1 MESLNDIATTGAPLI
16 VTALGMGT
24 VFFCL
29 ILLYVTTRLMG
40 SGLSRL
46 LSPRESKK
54 SAVPPAAADGASGSA
69 VPEAPRAMAPAE
81 AGIAAAITL
90 VLARHRAARVAP
102 VVQDSA
108 GADPWKIA
116 GRMGVLRA
124 K

>member
-1 MESLNDIATTGAPLI
+1 MEGLKDIATTGAPMI

-24 VFFCL
+24 VFSCL

-46 LSPRESKK
+46 LNPRESKQ
-54 SAVPPAAADGASGSA
+54 SAAPAAAAGEASGSEA
-69 VPEAPRAMAPAE
+69 PEAMGATAPAE

-102 VVQDSA
+102 VAQEA
-108 GADPWKIA
+108 AAADPWKIA
-116 GRMGVLRA
+116 GRMRVLRA

>member
-1 MESLNDIATTGAPLI
+1 MEGLNDIATTGAPMI

-24 VFFCL
+24 VSFCL
-29 ILLYVTTRLMG
+29 ILLYVITRIMG

-46 LSPRESKK
+46 LSPRESKQ
-54 SAVPPAAADGASGSA
+54 SAAPAAAAGEASGS
-69 VPEAPRAMAPAE
+69 EALEAMGATAPAE

-102 VVQDSA
+102 VAQEA
-108 GADPWKIA
+108 AAADPWKIA
-116 GRMGVLRA
+116 GRMQVLRA

>member
-1 MESLNDIATTGAPLI
+1 MEGLNDIATTGAPMI

-24 VFFCL
+24 VFSCL
-29 ILLYVTTRLMG
+29 ILLYVITRIMG

-46 LSPRESKK
+46 LNPRESKQ
-54 SAVPPAAADGASGSA
+54 SAAPAAAAGEASGSED
-69 VPEAPRAMAPAE
+69 PEAMGATAPAE

-102 VVQDSA
+102 VAQEAA
-108 GADPWKIA
+108 GVDPWKIA
-116 GRMGVLRA
+116 GRMRVLRA

>member
-24 VFFCL
+24 VFSCL

-46 LSPRESKK
+46 LSPRESKQ
-54 SAVPPAAADGASGSA
+54 SAAPAAAAGEASGS
-69 VPEAPRAMAPAE
+69 EALEAMGATAPAE

-102 VVQDSA
+102 VAQEA
-108 GADPWKIA
+108 AAADPWKIA
-116 GRMGVLRA
+116 GRMQVLRA

>member
-1 MESLNDIATTGAPLI
+1 MEGLNDIATTGAPMI

-29 ILLYVTTRLMG
+29 ILLYVITRIMG

-46 LSPRESKK
+46 LSPRESKQ
-54 SAVPPAAADGASGSA
+54 SAAPAAAAGEASGS
-69 VPEAPRAMAPAE
+69 EALEAMGATAPAE

-102 VVQDSA
+102 VAQEA
-108 GADPWKIA
+108 AAADPWKIA
-116 GRMGVLRA
+116 GRMQVLRA

>member
-1 MESLNDIATTGAPLI
+1 MEGLNDIATTGAPMI

-24 VFFCL
+24 VFSCL
-29 ILLYVTTRLMG
+29 ILLYVITRIMG

-46 LSPRESKK
+46 LNPRESKQ
-54 SAVPPAAADGASGSA
+54 SAAPAAAGGEASGSEA
-69 VPEAPRAMAPAE
+69 PEAMGATAPAE

-102 VVQDSA
+102 VAQEAA
-108 GADPWKIA
+108 GVDPWKIA
-116 GRMGVLRA
+116 GRMRVLRA